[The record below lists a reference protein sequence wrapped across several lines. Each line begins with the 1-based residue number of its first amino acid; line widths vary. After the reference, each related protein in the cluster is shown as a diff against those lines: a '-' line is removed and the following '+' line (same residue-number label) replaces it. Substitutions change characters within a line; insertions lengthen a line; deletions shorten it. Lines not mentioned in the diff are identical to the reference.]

1 MADGVAAHGRFAFAD
16 VFFKEGN
23 EGGFGL
29 GLGGGAGFDFVDEA
43 AAFVGALVPCVH
55 FGEEFVALVDDL
67 DGAGYAHGEVGAG
80 DDDGDFKQALFFGVE
95 AAHFAVEPDE
105 VVVVFG

>member
-1 MADGVAAHGRFAFAD
+1 MEVGFEFGHVFDEEAAVLADGVAAHGRFAFAD

-55 FGEEFVALVDDL
+55 FGEEFVALVDD
-67 DGAGYAHGEVGAG
+67 
-80 DDDGDFKQALFFGVE
+80 
-95 AAHFAVEPDE
+95 
-105 VVVVFG
+105 